1 MIFPVSDSKSR
12 SSEVGGGGYGG
23 GGGGPIFRTG
33 SVFWKGDNIIGAYVA
48 EVFHKSP
55 SYETGGPQSR
65 KIT

>member
-12 SSEVGGGGYGG
+12 SSEV